1 MINEVRE
8 YFKNRINEVNSD
20 MVEHDD
26 PFDDQIPESII
37 EDVYTIK
44 IGEIKS
50 DFVNQTVEDQMPVE
64 IKVFKKGDNDV
75 LENFYQFYQEAHMI
89 RLCAIDPVFSRNGN
103 YIKNVICEGIV
114 PSRKEG
120 GDNLIVYSLQF
131 KILLSFGL
139 NYT

>member
-20 MVEHDD
+20 LAEHDN

-37 EDVYTIK
+37 EDSYILK
-44 IGEIKS
+44 IGEIASK
-50 DFVNQTVEDQMPVE
+50 FINQTVEDEMPVE
-64 IKVFKKGDNDV
+64 IKIYRKGDNDI

-89 RLCAIDPVFSRNGN
+89 RLCSIDPIFSRNGN

-114 PSRKEG
+114 PSNKDG
-120 GDNLIVYSLQF
+120 DDNLIVYSLQF
-131 KILLSFGL
+131 KIMLSFGL